1 MSVTDAPFLVSVI
14 TPVYNAAPFV
24 RRAVESAVGLP
35 EVGEIILVDDA
46 GPDDALEICRALERE
61 YPKVRLLRHP
71 DHGNHGAGA
80 SRNLG
85 IAHAR
90 FDFIAFL
97 DADDF
102 YLPHRFQRDREILT
116 ADPTVDGVYSACG
129 VQYEN
134 EEAQRQYREQ
144 GHPELTT
151 VTGPVPP
158 DDLLAVLF
166 SVHTQYKGEFNTDA
180 ITVRS
185 AFLKRV
191 GPFNEELRLRQDIH
205 MWRRMAALGTLMA
218 GCTQVP
224 ASMRTIHDRNRM
236 LDRNL
241 QASFESL
248 WWEDLEAWF
257 HTTPHI
263 RRISRL
269 IFDEAY
275 CSWKIET
282 YPLRRARRAFIGH
295 VLRRP
300 SVILPMYG
308 FFDLN
313 VFKLF
318 GRGRAMQRLVS
329 AKNRLVRFFSR

>member
-116 ADPTVDGVYSACG
+116 ADPAVDGVYSACG

-134 EEAQRQYREQ
+134 EEAQRRYREQ
-144 GHPELTT
+144 GHPEIVT
-151 VTGPVPP
+151 VSQHFAPE
-158 DDLLAVLF
+158 DLFAVLF
-166 SVHTQYKGEFNTDA
+166 SRHKQYSGEFHTDA

-185 AFLKRV
+185 RLLARSGL
-191 GPFNEELRLRQDIH
+191 FNENLPLRQDTH
-205 MWRRMAALGTLMA
+205 MWRRMACVARLSPGEIEHPVALRG
-218 GCTQVP
+218 
-224 ASMRTIHDRNRM
+224 IHGVNRM
-236 LDRNL
+236 LNQQGQAACEAPWWSDL
-241 QASFESL
+241 QGWVCSHHVSDAK
-248 WWEDLEAWF
+248 
-257 HTTPHI
+257 
-263 RRISRL
+263 RR

-282 YPLRRARRAFIGH
+282 YPRHRARRVFIGY

-300 SVILPMYG
+300 SVMLPMYG

-313 VFKLF
+313 AFKLF
-318 GRGRAMQRLVS
+318 GRGRVMQRLVS
-329 AKNRLVRFFSR
+329 AKNRLVRFFGR